1 MKKNKLFIFVFVF
14 IMLFGINMDGVLA
27 KQDAGGAGTSS
38 SYSYGIIC
46 SYYGTRK
53 TVVTGSGTTGG
64 ITNGQEFPYIYTLK
78 VKCAN
83 SDCTKLSATDYGL
96 IKDLDGAKQELN
108 VSNSDDITSIVN
120 DKKSD
125 FTFKSGEGV
134 KNCPRTLKFSS
145 GNVKLDFSDL
155 LDIGDVSIDSYG
167 ISINSYERFSAS
179 SEKNIDIKKVTSDL
193 LENKKRKSYSSGA
206 NGDTSKTT
214 TEENSRQHGKNEDLI
229 PYIMNALDDLGNEDY
244 GISNDGTITCSALL
258 GPKNIE
264 LIHDILLFMCIL
276 GIIMVVVF
284 GIMEFIKAISSSDD
298 DALAKAFKRLK
309 VRIISIIILLILPVF
324 VNLLLGLINDNV
336 HFKIVNGEGTVTE
349 DVSIQIGKA
358 SDCE

>member
-155 LDIGDVSIDSYG
+155 LD
-167 ISINSYERFSAS
+167 
-179 SEKNIDIKKVTSDL
+179 DL